1 MGEEATAAHPVA
13 ELFAEHGREMLGRA
27 RRLLRSD
34 ADAEDAVQEVML
46 SLVCA
51 PHVLA
56 AVEKAGG
63 WLLALVHR
71 RCVDLVRTERRREE
85 KEIAAGGAFEEL
97 FPDADPAEL
106 AEREELCRAVAG
118 AVDRLPRE
126 VRWAFV
132 RNELEERTFREM
144 SEESGVPMG
153 TLMARKAKAVELL
166 RAELR
171 RQGFVD

>member
-13 ELFAEHGREMLGRA
+13 EIFAEHGREMLGRA

-46 SLVCA
+46 SLVRA

-56 AVEKAGG
+56 ALERVGG

-71 RCVDLVRTERRREE
+71 RCVDLVRGDRRREE
-85 KEIAAGGAFEEL
+85 KEAGAGIENL
-97 FPDADPAEL
+97 VPGADPAEL
-106 AEREELCRAVAG
+106 AEREELCRAVAR
-118 AVDRLPRE
+118 AVDALPE
-126 VRWAFV
+126 ELRWAFV
-132 RNELEERTFREM
+132 RNGLQEKTFREM

-171 RQGFVD
+171 RQEFVG

>member
-1 MGEEATAAHPVA
+1 MVEEATAAHPVA
-13 ELFAEHGREMLGRA
+13 ELFAEHGREILGRA

-46 SLVCA
+46 SLVRA

-56 AVEKAGG
+56 AVERVGG

-71 RCVDLVRTERRREE
+71 RCVDLVRGDRRRGK
-85 KEIAAGGAFEEL
+85 KEAGTGIEDL
-97 FPDADPAEL
+97 FPGTDPAEL
-106 AEREELCRAVAG
+106 AEREELCRAVAR
-118 AVDRLPRE
+118 AVDALPE
-126 VRWAFV
+126 KLRWAFV
-132 RNELEERTFREM
+132 RNELEEKTFREM

-153 TLMARKAKAVELL
+153 TLMARKARAVDRL
-166 RAELR
+166 RAKFM

>member
-13 ELFAEHGREMLGRA
+13 EIFAEHGREMLGRS

-46 SLVCA
+46 SLVRA

-56 AVEKAGG
+56 ALERVGG

-71 RCVDLVRTERRREE
+71 RCVDLVRGDRRREE
-85 KEIAAGGAFEEL
+85 KEAGAGIENL
-97 FPDADPAEL
+97 FPGADPAEL
-106 AEREELCRAVAG
+106 AEREELCRAVAR
-118 AVDRLPRE
+118 AVDALPE
-126 VRWAFV
+126 ELRWAFV
-132 RNELEERTFREM
+132 RNGLQEKTFREM

-171 RQGFVD
+171 RQEFVG